1 MIGEMRDSETAEIGI
16 RAAITGHLVLSTL
29 HTNDAPSSVMRLVD
43 MGVEPF
49 MVATALKGVIAQRLV
64 RRICPYC
71 KEAIPADV
79 AERRLLGVSENEEA
93 VHYKGK
99 GCAACNHTGYAG
111 RMGVYEIMNI
121 DRDLKDLILK
131 TSNSDEVKDLAIKK
145 GMKTLAMSAKELVL
159 SGQTT
164 IEEMM
169 KIIFADNL

>member
-1 MIGEMRDSETAEIGI
+1 
-16 RAAITGHLVLSTL
+16 
-29 HTNDAPSSVMRLVD
+29 
-43 MGVEPF
+43 
-49 MVATALKGVIAQRLV
+49 
-64 RRICPYC
+64 
-71 KEAIPADV
+71 
-79 AERRLLGVSENEEA
+79 
-93 VHYKGK
+93 
-99 GCAACNHTGYAG
+99 
-111 RMGVYEIMNI
+111 MGVYEIMNI